1 MQGEESDRM
10 QIQSTENIRLK
21 LNLTEINTKTAPI
34 MVIDEPQR
42 QT

>member
-1 MQGEESDRM
+1 M
-10 QIQSTENIRLK
+10 QIQSTENIRLQ
-21 LNLTEINTKTAPI
+21 LNLTEINAKTAPI